1 MRFSDSVRNRMNKK
15 PGPPRFTS
23 VGSNPSSVLHNF
35 KSNHYI
41 HAMTPIRIL
50 APSLLALLLASC
62 GNQKADS
69 YDTPATP
76 DASAVNAPT
85 APPSNPV
92 YDTPAAYEESTGAPA
107 SANPNISVAPA
118 APSAAAAAAA
128 ATAPAVPKA
137 PSNGAAII
145 HTVVAGDTLS
155 GISAKYKV
163 PAAAIRQ
170 ANNMTKDTVVLG
182 RKMVIPPVN

>member
-1 MRFSDSVRNRMNKK
+1 
-15 PGPPRFTS
+15 
-23 VGSNPSSVLHNF
+23 
-35 KSNHYI
+35 
-41 HAMTPIRIL
+41 MTPIRIL

-62 GNQKADS
+62 GNQKADT

-76 DASAVNAPT
+76 DSSAVNAPA

-107 SANPNISVAPA
+107 PSVTSPNIPVAPTTPSGGIAAAPA
-118 APSAAAAAAA
+118 AP
-128 ATAPAVPKA
+128 K
-137 PSNGAAII
+137 PSVNGAAII

-163 PAAAIRQ
+163 PAAAIKQ
-170 ANNMTKDTVVLG
+170 ANSMTKDTVVLG
-182 RKMVIPPVN
+182 RKMVIPPIH